1 MVIGVLKVEIYMG
14 GNRSLKEKRQIIK
27 KILGRVRSKFVNIS
41 VSEVDSLNLWNNST
55 LGFSFVSNDTP
66 HVNSILDQLQLFIK
80 DNGYCRIVSSEID
93 IIHF

>member
-1 MVIGVLKVEIYMG
+1 MIIGVLKVEIYME

-27 KILGRVRSKFVNIS
+27 KLLGRIRSKFVNIS
-41 VSEVDSLNLWNNST
+41 VSEVDSLNLWKNST

-66 HVNSILDQLQLFIK
+66 LVNSVLDQLQLFIK